1 LAVPAELM
9 AMLVRHLAAKG
20 LTVDDGGELLFT
32 SPEGGMLRYSN
43 WLRRQWYPAAVA
55 AGLGELVEDESTG
68 RKKYR
73 GIGFHDLRRASAT
86 GLVAAGVD
94 VKTAQAVL
102 GHTDARVT
110 LELYAQV
117 VTEQQRKA
125 ADAMG
130 AKFLGG
136 SPRGNRGAEAE
147 PAEEATSPENEEEA
161 L

>member
-1 LAVPAELM
+1 
-9 AMLVRHLAAKG
+9 
-20 LTVDDGGELLFT
+20 
-32 SPEGGMLRYSN
+32 MLRYSN

-55 AGLGELVEDESTG
+55 AGVGAMVEDEQTG
-68 RKKYR
+68 RTRYE
-73 GIGFHDLRRASAT
+73 GLGFHDLRRANAT

-117 VTEQQRKA
+117 VTEQHRKA

-130 AKFLGG
+130 ARFVGG
-136 SPRGNRGAEAE
+136 APRGIAGWRPNR
-147 PAEEATSPENEEEA
+147 PARAPRPKTEKRPRDQGLFHESGRRDLNPRPLRPERSA
-161 L
+161 LPN